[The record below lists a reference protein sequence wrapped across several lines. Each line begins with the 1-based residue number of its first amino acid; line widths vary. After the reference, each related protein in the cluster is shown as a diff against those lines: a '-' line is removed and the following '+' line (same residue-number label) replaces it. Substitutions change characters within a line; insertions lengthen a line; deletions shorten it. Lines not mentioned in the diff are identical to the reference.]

1 MFEPTL
7 TNVISLGVVFILVFI
22 TFMLIIFRSKE
33 DRRISR
39 RVEANCK
46 VKFRANG
53 TNYSAITQ
61 DLSLTGLSI
70 ETVHHLDLDAIL
82 DIVIELPGNK
92 TSELKGQVMRTIENG
107 IGVKII
113 ENNSDYMRYYK
124 YLLSK
129 QK

>member
-7 TNVISLGVVFILVFI
+7 TSVISLGVVFILVFTI
-22 TFMLIIFRSKE
+22 FMLIIFRSKE
-33 DRRISR
+33 DRRISK
-39 RVEANCK
+39 RVEVNCN

-53 TNYSAITQ
+53 INYSAKTQ
-61 DLSLTGLSI
+61 DISLTGLSI
-70 ETVHHLDLDAIL
+70 ETAHQLDLDAIL
-82 DIVIELPGNK
+82 DIVIELPDNK
-92 TSELKGQVMRTIENG
+92 TSKVKGKVVRTIEHG
-107 IGVKII
+107 IGVNII

>member
-7 TNVISLGVVFILVFI
+7 TSVISLGVVFILVFTI
-22 TFMLIIFRSKE
+22 FMLIIFRSKE
-33 DRRISR
+33 DRRISK
-39 RVEANCK
+39 RVEVNCN

-53 TNYSAITQ
+53 TNYSAKTQ
-61 DLSLTGLSI
+61 DISLTGLSI
-70 ETVHHLDLDAIL
+70 ETAHQLDLDAIL
-82 DIVIELPGNK
+82 DIVIELPDNK
-92 TSELKGQVMRTIENG
+92 TSTVKGKVVRTIEHG
-107 IGVKII
+107 IGVNII